1 MNAIDQFRAK
11 PGLKVRDKDAK
22 ANAKSADKPDPD
34 ALSKVLDEISDLQEM
49 LYAERKRKLL
59 IVLQGTDTS
68 GKDGTVRH
76 LFSNINPMGLR
87 AVGFKAPTEIEA
99 SHDYLWRIHR
109 EVPRAGEIGVFNRS
123 HYEDVLITR
132 VLGMITPA
140 ECKRRYAQ
148 IRDFER
154 MLFESGTTIV
164 KFFLHISKDEQRE
177 RLQERADDPHK
188 HWKFDFEDLKQREY
202 WKQYQKAYE
211 DAIAATDADYA
222 PWYVIPADS
231 KHYRNEVVARLLLE
245 TLRGMRL
252 DWPPPDKRL
261 LKLKLR

>member
-1 MNAIDQFRAK
+1 MKAIDQFRAK
-11 PGLKVRDKDAK
+11 PGLKLRDKDAK
-22 ANAKSADKPDPD
+22 AGSKPDAE
-34 ALSKVLDEISDLQEM
+34 ALSKALEEISDLQEM
-49 LYAERKRKLL
+49 LYAEHQRKLL

-87 AVGFKAPTEIEA
+87 AIGFHAPTDIEA
-99 SHDYLWRIHR
+99 AHDFLWRIHR
-109 EVPRAGEIGVFNRS
+109 EAPKAGEIAVFNRS

-132 VLGMITPA
+132 MLGMIKQA

-154 MLFESGTTIV
+154 MLAENGTTII

-177 RLQERADDPHK
+177 RLQARVDDPHK
-188 HWKFDFEDLKQREY
+188 HWKFDPEDLKHREL
-202 WKQYQKAYE
+202 WKDYQKAYA
-211 DAIAATDADYA
+211 DAITATDADHA

-231 KHYRNEVVARLLLE
+231 KRYRNEAVGRVPLE

-252 DWPPPDKRL
+252 DWPPPEKRL
-261 LKLKLR
+261 LKFKVR

>member
-1 MNAIDQFRAK
+1 MKAIDEFRAK
-11 PGLKVRDKDAK
+11 PRLRLRDKDAK
-22 ANAKSADKPDPD
+22 SDSKPDREM
-34 ALSKVLDEISDLQEM
+34 LDKMLDDISDLQEM

-76 LFSNINPMGLR
+76 LFSKINPMGLR
-87 AVGFKAPTEIEA
+87 AVGFRAPTEIEA
-99 SHDYLWRIHR
+99 AHDFLWRIHR
-109 EVPRAGEIGVFNRS
+109 EVPKAGEIAVFNRS

-132 VLGMITPA
+132 VLGKITPH

-154 MLFESGTTIV
+154 MLAESGTTIV
-164 KFFLHISKDEQRE
+164 KLFLHISKDEQKE
-177 RLQERADDPHK
+177 RLQERVDDPHK
-188 HWKFDFEDLKQREY
+188 HWKFDPEDLKQREL
-202 WKQYQKAYE
+202 WKNYQKAYE
-211 DAIAATDADYA
+211 DAITETDAGHA
-222 PWYVIPADS
+222 PWYVVPADS
-231 KHYRNEVVARLLLE
+231 KRYRNEVVARLLLE

-261 LKLKLR
+261 LKLKVR

>member
-1 MNAIDQFRAK
+1 MDAIDQFRAK
-11 PGLKVRDKDAK
+11 PGHKLRDKDAK
-22 ANAKSADKPDPD
+22 ADAKPDQD
-34 ALSKVLDEISDLQEM
+34 ALAKVLDEISDMQEM
-49 LYAERKRKLL
+49 LYAERKRKVL

-76 LFSNINPMGLR
+76 LFSSINPMGLH
-87 AVGFKAPTEIEA
+87 AVGFRAPTEIEA
-99 SHDYLWRIHR
+99 AHDFLWRIHR
-109 EVPRAGEIGVFNRS
+109 EVPKAGEIGVFNRS

-132 VLGMITPA
+132 VLGMITLA

-154 MLFESGTTIV
+154 MLAESGTTIV

-177 RLQERADDPHK
+177 RLQARVDDPHK
-188 HWKFDFEDLKQREY
+188 HWKFDPEDLKQREL
-202 WKQYQKAYE
+202 WKDYQKAYS
-211 DAIAATDADYA
+211 DAITATDAEHA

-231 KHYRNEVVARLLLE
+231 KRYRNEAVARVLLE

-261 LKLKLR
+261 LKLKVR